1 MELWNVHRM
10 GEKTRS
16 NKVKFLAS
24 YFELYIVMQS
34 SGREF
39 PSIKNIPWSAPGNSL
54 DCSSITHIAILLSCC
69 FLITIAELYIKDKS
83 ILNYN
88 YFSIYPLTEVD
99 WVWYPFISDS
109 QAQKFTNHSLWKL
122 DFLNWY

>member
-1 MELWNVHRM
+1 MEPWDVHRM

-34 SGREF
+34 SGKEF
-39 PSIKNIPWSAPGNSL
+39 PSIKNIPWSASGNSL

-88 YFSIYPLTEVD
+88 YCLLYT
-99 WVWYPFISDS
+99 SD
-109 QAQKFTNHSLWKL
+109 AA
-122 DFLNWY
+122 DE